1 METLTSPYSLALAI
15 LLLSILSLVCYKL
28 LQYKQ
33 AYFRNKAW
41 KILFLYSR
49 RESLNFEVIQAT
61 LDLLVEAIQ
70 KGRTT
75 NVEILEL
82 QEIFFSESDKGL
94 SRRIKKIMNIENE
107 TLPSIPDLISECE
120 YANYFQS
127 EEFKNSEN
135 LFSLIKEYNDL
146 CTLVG
151 VCGFDSRLD
160 SKFES
165 ELKENIL
172 AILGNI
178 EKNFDL
184 FGWKRSGC
192 YYRYTQFTDTVKK
205 LSYVNPESCAGYLE
219 LLKEMK
225 NKNEHLDF

>member
-1 METLTSPYSLALAI
+1 METPNPYFLVITL
-15 LLLSILSLVCYKL
+15 LLLSVLAFVFYKF

-61 LDLLVEAIQ
+61 LDLLTEAAQ

-75 NVEILEL
+75 NGEISEL

-94 SRRIKKIMNIENE
+94 ARRIKNIMNIENE
-107 TLPSIPDLISECE
+107 TLPSLLDLISGCE
-120 YANYFQS
+120 YASYFQS

-135 LFSLIKEYNDL
+135 LFSLIKEYNDF
-146 CTLVG
+146 CALVG
-151 VCGFDSRLD
+151 ICGFDSRLD

-184 FGWKRSGC
+184 FGGKRSGC
-192 YYRYTQFTDTVKK
+192 YHRYTQFTNTVKK
-205 LSYVNPESCAGYLE
+205 VSYVNPQSCAGYLE
-219 LLKEMK
+219 LLNEMK
-225 NKNEHLDF
+225 NKKEHLDF